1 MMAMR
6 ISMELTM
13 EMRYKIRMIAV
24 PIDGKAQILGYNESM
39 VITWS
44 IKYSTFKKK
53 HNHIEYHQVMAYVAV
68 GVISLAHI
76 PGKSYPADIMT
87 KPLGPQ

>member
-1 MMAMR
+1 MKNSICVSDMMAMR

-39 VITWS
+39 VIT
-44 IKYSTFKKK
+44 
-53 HNHIEYHQVMAYVAV
+53 
-68 GVISLAHI
+68 
-76 PGKSYPADIMT
+76 
-87 KPLGPQ
+87 